1 MNRKFVKENKTLV
14 KEFLG
19 NLIASILRGKMEK
32 NISKKLK
39 TDKGFAKDVQQIKN
53 LRKDIKKRIDNVQ
66 KTDPEFYK
74 VLQQK
79 YSR

>member
-1 MNRKFVKENKTLV
+1 MNKKYIKENKTLV

-19 NLIASILRGKMEK
+19 NLIASIVRGKMEK
-32 NISKKLK
+32 NLKSKLK
-39 TDKGFAKDVQQIKN
+39 TDKGFAKDVQQIQKIRKD
-53 LRKDIKKRIDNVQ
+53 LRKKLDNVQ

-74 VLQQK
+74 ILQQK